1 MTKKVSSNCYYHL
14 RCVWSGMPKLP
25 KITSLLFYCNI
36 LRKDWVMK
44 LIFCMQMSMKA
55 CCKSRVWFWWGWL
68 SIPKVPEIASL
79 QCLYNIWKNMWKMKF
94 IFLHVDK
101 HQSFL
106 NIHFNILG
114 IKVSDKVDIIIVNR
128 AWSSIFK
135 LLKVV
140 SLQYLCN
147 ISKKKLGMEVIFDM
161 HISIKVSTSWYYLF
175 WCKWPD
181 MFKMPEI
188 ENWY

>member
-55 CCKSRVWFWWGWL
+55 CCKSIVWFWWGWL

-147 ISKKKLGMEVIFDM
+147 ISKKKLGM
-161 HISIKVSTSWYYLF
+161 
-175 WCKWPD
+175 
-181 MFKMPEI
+181 
-188 ENWY
+188 